1 MFRTLSSS
9 LFGPLHLQNL
19 RSDSPYLQIFAAS
32 WLGKNGARWLK
43 EHPEWEKNAV
53 QEMAN
58 ALRHKDEDT
67 IVLRGLIR
75 ALHGIGNVEAC
86 KAIDVALGNL
96 ARQLVQN
103 ISSEGKKWS
112 GEELFSWD
120 KSLTGVKNAFNEP
133 KRMKF
138 IAASLVLHDIRD
150 CIEKDLPSFQAIRL
164 ALLRVLLDAETTIGD
179 RQRTFTT
186 LKTIDPVS
194 IDVLPVEMQRVLEL
208 GEVVHEAALVGARIA
223 RIAMR
228 QLISSYMVD
237 VTNTIIDGR
246 VEGDFN
252 LILKSLTENVV
263 GYAVAGDMPSFT
275 NADIPALPN
284 EVPDEKILMLLDNL
298 VYVVT
303 RTYAVQ
309 KQESE
314 K

>member
-1 MFRTLSSS
+1 MFRTLCS
-9 LFGPLHLQNL
+9 LLFDSDVPSHLQNL
-19 RSDSPYLQIFAAS
+19 RSDSPSLQISAAS

-58 ALRHKDEDT
+58 ALRHKDEET
-67 IVLRGLIR
+67 LVIRGLIR
-75 ALHGIGNVEAC
+75 ALHDIGNVEAC

-96 ARQLVQN
+96 SRQLVQN

-112 GEELFSWD
+112 GEELVSWD
-120 KSLTGVKNAFNEP
+120 KSLAGMMGALNDP

-138 IAASLVLHDIRD
+138 IPASLVLHDIRD

-179 RQRTFTT
+179 RRRTFTT
-186 LKTIDPVS
+186 LKTIDPAS
-194 IDVLPVEMQRVLEL
+194 LDVLPVEMQHVLEL
-208 GEVVHEAALVGARIA
+208 GEAAQELAFAVARI
-223 RIAMR
+223 MR
-228 QLISSYMVD
+228 ELIIRSIISD
-237 VTNTIIDGR
+237 ATNMIIDDR

-252 LILKSLTENVV
+252 LILKSFMENVV
-263 GYAVAGDMPSFT
+263 GYAVTGDMSSFT
-275 NADIPALPN
+275 NVDILALN
-284 EVPDEKILMLLDNL
+284 EVPDEKILMLLDTL
-298 VYVVT
+298 VYVLT